1 MNETLSS
8 KAFLSSTARWTASV
22 RALESKRPD
31 ALFHDPWAAALAGQ
45 EGAEWLAQRTEDK
58 VIPILL
64 RTRYFDD
71 FLQRVT
77 QEHAVRQVVLLAAG
91 LDTRAFRLPWPEGTE
106 IFELDQADVLQH
118 KEQVLAVQ
126 GAKPT
131 CMRKVIEQDLV
142 GPWPPALVNSG
153 FEPQQPSLWLLEGF
167 LFYLKN
173 DQVQRILQQVS
184 EITAPGSWLAFDII
198 NRAILTHPLTRAWVE
213 MQAASGA
220 PWIGTL
226 DDPEGFLAG
235 LGWRANLT
243 QAGQPDAHHGRW
255 ILPVIPTKMPNI
267 PHNWFVTA
275 QK

>member
-8 KAFLSSTARWTASV
+8 KTFLSSTARWTASV
-22 RALESKRPD
+22 RALESQRPD

-77 QEHAVRQVVLLAAG
+77 QEHATRQVVLLAAG

-106 IFELDQADVLQH
+106 IYELDQADVLQD
-118 KEQVLAVQ
+118 KEQVLAAQ
-126 GAKPT
+126 GAKPN
-131 CMRKVIEQDLV
+131 CMRKVIKQDLI
-142 GPWPPALVNSG
+142 GPWSTALVNAG
-153 FEPQQPSLWLLEGF
+153 FDPQQPSLWLLEGF
-167 LFYLKN
+167 LFYLEN

-184 EITAPGSWLAFDII
+184 EIAAPESWLAFDII

-226 DDPEGFLAG
+226 DDPEEFLAG

-255 ILPVIPTKMPNI
+255 I
-267 PHNWFVTA
+267 
-275 QK
+275 